1 MNFKAGVLVITGLG
15 LSILGGCSRGREE
28 DPRGELAAL
37 AGRMAAEN
45 DLREVRFADLNG
57 DGQREV
63 ILVFGPRELLN
74 FDIYYKGKGED
85 WNLTPMVNDQ
95 NNPREFVSTNL
106 DSVRDTGTDGI
117 PEISVSSRLYDG
129 NTMVKELHWHA
140 NGYEVVS
147 QRTVLAAGNAARGAA
162 PETQQPA
169 PAAAAQSQG
178 KTPQEAKLAAPA
190 KEETRTK
197 PKPKPIP
204 PELPAKGTYQV
215 RKGDTVIGIAHVLG
229 ISTEALESLN
239 GNQLASRGLQIGQ
252 RIVVPVSR
260 GKKENVRVRIE
271 KERYEVKKGD
281 SLSTVA
287 RQYGVTV
294 RALKSWN
301 HDIPEDGS
309 INLGETIVIHL
320 AVVDFSS

>member
-1 MNFKAGVLVITGLG
+1 MNFKTGVMVITGLG
-15 LSILGGCSRGREE
+15 LSILAGCSRGREE
-28 DPRGELAAL
+28 DPRGVLAAL
-37 AGRMAAEN
+37 AGRMAADN

-74 FDIYYKGKGED
+74 FDVYYKGKGEA
-85 WNLTPMVNDQ
+85 WELTPMVNDQ
-95 NNPREFVSTNL
+95 NNPREFVSTSL
-106 DSVRDTGTDGI
+106 DSVRDTGADGI

-147 QRTVLAAGNAARGAA
+147 QRTVLASANAARSA
-162 PETQQPA
+162 PAETRQTA
-169 PAAAAQSQG
+169 PAAAAAQSAG
-178 KTPQEAKLAAPA
+178 KSVEEAKPAAPA
-190 KEETRTK
+190 KEEVK

-204 PELPAKGTYQV
+204 PERPSQGTYQV
-215 RKGDTVIGIAHVLG
+215 RKGDTIIGIARAIG

-252 RIVVPVSR
+252 RIVVPVPR

-281 SLSTVA
+281 SLSSIA
-287 RQYGVTV
+287 KQYGVTV

-301 HDIPEDGS
+301 HDIPVDGN
-309 INLGETIVIHL
+309 IQLGETIVIHL